1 MVDGINIMAE
11 PRAVDGENIFVY
23 MGGEQL
29 VPRDV
34 THVIVDKSV
43 KIIRRSAFFEGDC
56 LVSIEMHDGIEIIEE
71 WAFCYCTSLRG
82 SMRLPSVRVV
92 RSWAFAGTGLTD
104 VEFGDKLETI
114 GYAAL

>member
-1 MVDGINIMAE
+1 MTMIMAE
-11 PRAVDGENIFVY
+11 RADNGEDIFVY
-23 MGGEQL
+23 TGGEQV

-43 KIIRRSAFFEGDC
+43 KIIRRGAFDSRRR
-56 LVSIEMHDGIEIIEE
+56 LVSMEMHDGIEIIEGG
-71 WAFCYCTSLRG
+71 AFIYCTSLRG
-82 SMRLPSVRVV
+82 SMELPGVRVV
-92 RSWAFAGTGLTD
+92 GNWAFTRTALTA

>member
-1 MVDGINIMAE
+1 MAE

-23 MGGEQL
+23 TGVEQV
-29 VPRDV
+29 VPDDV

-43 KIIRRSAFFEGDC
+43 KIIRRWAFHHRDR

-71 WAFCYCTSLRG
+71 EALNWCTSLRG

-92 RSWAFAGTGLTD
+92 GGWAFARTGLTD